1 MPRHSFVENHPP
13 GSGAWEASTSFA
25 NHRVLLAIISL
36 FQTGILPALGVGIA
50 VLTREPVSKD
60 EQSPVWSIPAGSLQV
75 RSAEFA
81 PDGRRLEMGGE
92 NGDVVLWE
100 VGEGVEKVL
109 CHDRQGRITCVA
121 FSPDG
126 FTLAAGGTDFRVML
140 WDVRT
145 GKELTT
151 FTGHEA
157 GVQCLGFSPDGAT
170 VATGGGDS
178 SIRLWDVNSGRTKK
192 SLRGHPG
199 AVVTVRFA
207 PDGRTLA
214 SGCSA
219 GVIKLWNASDGKCR
233 TSHESTIHKYAV
245 RSLAFSP
252 DGSTLASGDVCG
264 NIRLRDVAT
273 GLERVG
279 PRTEVVNLQQ
289 IAFTADG
296 QTLIAAKCNGELT
309 ISGLFA
315 KFKRTIRLGNFYT
328 YCSAFSPSGS
338 LIAQTDSD
346 GKVRV
351 WDLTKVVGHPAG

>member
-1 MPRHSFVENHPP
+1 V
-13 GSGAWEASTSFA
+13 STSFA
-25 NHRVLLAIISL
+25 NHRVRLAIISL
-36 FQTGILPALGVGIA
+36 FQTGMLAALGIA
-50 VLTREPVSKD
+50 IAIAGSTREPVSKD
-60 EQSPVWSIPAGSLQV
+60 EQSPVWSIPAGNLRV
-75 RSAEFA
+75 RSAGFA
-81 PDGRRLEMGGE
+81 PDGRRLATGGE
-92 NGDVVLWE
+92 DGDVVLWE

-109 CHDRQGRITCVA
+109 SHDRQGRITCVA

-126 FTLAAGGTDFRVML
+126 STLAAGGTDFRVMI

-151 FTGHEA
+151 FTGHED

-178 SIRLWDVNSGRTKK
+178 SIRLWDVTSGKIKRI
-192 SLRGHPG
+192 LHGHLG
-199 AVVTVRFA
+199 AVATLRFA

-233 TSHESTIHKYAV
+233 SSHESTIRKYSV

-264 NIRLRDVAT
+264 NIILRDVAT
-273 GLERVG
+273 GLERLG
-279 PRTEVVNLQQ
+279 PRTEVVGLQE

-296 QTLIAAKCNGELT
+296 QTLIATKSNGELN
-309 ISGLFA
+309 ISGLFVTLE
-315 KFKRTIRLGNFYT
+315 RTIRFGNFYT
-328 YCSAFSPSGS
+328 YCSVFSPNGS

-346 GKVRV
+346 GNVRV
-351 WDLTKVVGHPAG
+351 WDLTKVVVHPAG